1 MRDVSPA
8 GAGTATVGQNRSN
21 QASGRG
27 GGGYRERNFTWESA
41 ILEREIDWGE
51 EGTGEKGELVVAGAR
66 GCGGCNR
73 GVGKRKRRRGR
84 WARRGSRC
92 RVRPPSPFHWLL
104 ASVGVEGACFQF
116 FGAEAEA
123 EAEAEGGSP
132 ATLVF
137 QSWWREPC
145 GLRKLRKGEVCR
157 VERAHIGNVP
167 VLAAWFGV
175 LVTETICI
183 LCNSRPI

>member
-1 MRDVSPA
+1 MLLA
-8 GAGTATVGQNRSN
+8 LGAVAVAIEVWENGK
-21 QASGRG
+21 SG
-27 GGGYRERNFTWESA
+27 
-41 ILEREIDWGE
+41 
-51 EGTGEKGELVVAGAR
+51 
-66 GCGGCNR
+66 
-73 GVGKRKRRRGR
+73 GR
-84 WARRGSRC
+84 WARRGSHC
-92 RVRPPSPFHWLL
+92 LRPLEWRGPVSN
-104 ASVGVEGACFQF
+104 F
-116 FGAEAEA
+116 FG
-123 EAEAEGGSP
+123 AEAEGGSP